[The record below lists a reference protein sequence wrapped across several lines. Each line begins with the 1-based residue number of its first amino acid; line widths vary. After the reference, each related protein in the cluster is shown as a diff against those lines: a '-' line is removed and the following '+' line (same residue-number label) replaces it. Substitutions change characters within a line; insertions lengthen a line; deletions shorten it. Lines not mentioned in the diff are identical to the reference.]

1 MIHAVRDDQGRV
13 IAILN
18 IANVY
23 RYKGFTFEMHR
34 YCGPTKIN
42 KDGEPSKTCGRKFW
56 KVFDEWNKLSAEE
69 KEATQIEG

>member
-1 MIHAVRDDQGRV
+1 MNHAVRDDQGRV

-23 RYKGFTFEMHR
+23 RYKGFTFEFHR
-34 YCGPTKIN
+34 YCGPMKIN

-56 KVFDEWNKLSAEE
+56 KAFDEWNNLT
-69 KEATQIEG
+69 KEQKEDTQIAG